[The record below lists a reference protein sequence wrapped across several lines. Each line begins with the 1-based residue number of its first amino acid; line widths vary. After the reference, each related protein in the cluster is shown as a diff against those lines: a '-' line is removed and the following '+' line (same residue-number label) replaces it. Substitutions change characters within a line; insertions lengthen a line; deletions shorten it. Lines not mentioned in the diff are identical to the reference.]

1 MIGDHL
7 LHGSNGKEL
16 GYLVEH
22 LSWSKCDWGITED
35 LPKGVSGRL
44 YDRNNRHDWR
54 KGPIACTR
62 IEVIITRNVKF

>member
-44 YDRNNRHDWR
+44 
-54 KGPIACTR
+54 
-62 IEVIITRNVKF
+62 